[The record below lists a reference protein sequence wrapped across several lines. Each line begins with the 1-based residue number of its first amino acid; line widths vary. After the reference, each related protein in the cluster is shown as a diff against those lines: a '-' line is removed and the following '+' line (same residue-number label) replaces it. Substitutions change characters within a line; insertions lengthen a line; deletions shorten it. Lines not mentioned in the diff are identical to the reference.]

1 TQEAVD
7 LKLPASSD
15 ELKELLKTNNKVV
28 VLFASYGVL
37 ICIAVEAF
45 IYQFV
50 QMILLMNTMV
60 TDFPTV
66 MHFKNHAKAGEVVG
80 CSAPYIYDKATHED
94 LLN

>member
-1 TQEAVD
+1 MAAIKSEKSNKTANYLFFFFFTWNRTQEAVD

-50 QMILLMNTMV
+50 QMYTNVLFLKFN
-60 TDFPTV
+60 
-66 MHFKNHAKAGEVVG
+66 VVITNM
-80 CSAPYIYDKATHED
+80 S
-94 LLN
+94 L